1 MNVLYRQY
9 EKIKDKTPSQE
20 RLANE
25 IFETLNELK
34 QHRDISA
41 VQIALDQAKL
51 TLGQYDSNFGG
62 PVNVSSIY
70 KYLYDA
76 QQNDFAGVSPQSL
89 VDMYRN
95 SIKFYKDLI
104 EGIPSEQAIDLSKED
119 KTSIAELKSLIDDH
133 IMPIWTQAI
142 MKIGD

>member
-51 TLGQYDSNFGG
+51 TLGQYDNNFGG
-62 PVNVSSIY
+62 PINVSSIY